1 MVDRPP
7 IACDEALAQ
16 LAQFDAILDVRS
28 PGEFAE
34 DHVPGALNVPV
45 LDDAERAE
53 VGTLH
58 KQVSAFAARRR
69 GAVLAARNIARHV
82 EALFSDKPREW
93 RPLVYCWRGG
103 ARSGAMTHVLT
114 RIGWHARQ
122 LEGGYRAY
130 RRAVVAAL
138 QDLPARFDFRVICG
152 TTGSGKSRLLGELR
166 RAGAQV
172 LDLERLAQHRGS
184 VLGGLPAQPQ
194 PTQKMFETRLW
205 WTLRSFDPARPVFVE
220 SESRK
225 VGDLR
230 VPDALIERMRA
241 AHCVRVELPLPE
253 RVRLLRDEYLH
264 FEADP
269 QALFAQLDCLVPL
282 HGRERIESW
291 KALARQGQWD
301 ALVERLLV
309 EHYDPAY
316 QRSIRRNFGRID
328 AAPTVRPASA
338 SEAAYAELA
347 RSLAARALDAT
358 VE

>member
-1 MVDRPP
+1 MDDRPP

-16 LAQFDAILDVRS
+16 LARFDAILDVRS

-34 DHVPGALNVPV
+34 DHIPGALNVPV

-69 GAVLAARNIARHV
+69 GAVLVARNVARHV
-82 EALFSDKPREW
+82 ETLFCDKPREW

-103 ARSGAMTHVLT
+103 ARSAAMTHVLA
-114 RIGWHARQ
+114 RIGWPARQ

-138 QDLPARFDFRVICG
+138 QTLPSQFDFRVICG
-152 TTGSGKSRLLGELR
+152 TTGSGKSRLLVQLA

-194 PTQKMFETRLW
+194 PTQKTFETRIW
-205 WTLRSFDPARPVFVE
+205 WTLRSFDPQRSVFVE

-241 AHCVRVELPLPE
+241 AHCVRIELPLVE
-253 RVRLLRDEYLH
+253 RVRLLRDEYMH

-269 QALFAQLDCLVPL
+269 QALFAQLDCLAPL

-291 KALARQGQWD
+291 KELARRGQWE

-316 QRSIRRNFGRID
+316 LRSIRRNFGRID

-338 SEAAYAELA
+338 SQTDYAALA
-347 RSLAARALDAT
+347 HALAAEYGAAGQ
-358 VE
+358 

>member
-1 MVDRPP
+1 MDDRAP

-16 LAQFDAILDVRS
+16 LARFDAILDVRS

-34 DHVPGALNVPV
+34 DHIPGALNVPV
-45 LDDAERAE
+45 LDNAERAE

-69 GAVLAARNIARHV
+69 GAVLVARNVARHV
-82 EALFSDKPREW
+82 ESLFCDKPREW

-103 ARSGAMTHVLT
+103 ARSGAMTHVLA
-114 RIGWHARQ
+114 RIGWHVRQ

-138 QDLPARFDFRVICG
+138 QTLPSQFDFRVICG
-152 TTGSGKSRLLGELR
+152 TTGSGKSRLLAQLEH
-166 RAGAQV
+166 AGAQV

-184 VLGGLPAQPQ
+184 VLGSLPTQPQ
-194 PTQKMFETRLW
+194 PTQKMFETRVW
-205 WTLRSFDPARPVFVE
+205 WALRSFDPSRPVFVE

-225 VGDLR
+225 VGDVR

-241 AHCVRVELPLPE
+241 AACVRIELPLAE
-253 RVRLLRDEYLH
+253 RVRLLRAEYAH

-282 HGRERIESW
+282 HGRERIERW
-291 KALARQGQWD
+291 KALARQGQWET
-301 ALVERLLV
+301 LVERLLV

-316 QRSIRRNFGRID
+316 LRSIRRNFGRID

-338 SEAAYAELA
+338 SDADYAAL
-347 RSLAARALDAT
+347 ARALAAQPAGR
-358 VE
+358 

>member
-1 MVDRPP
+1 MDDRPP

-34 DHVPGALNVPV
+34 DHIPGAMNVPV
-45 LDDAERAE
+45 LDDTERAE

-69 GAVLAARNIARHV
+69 GAVLVARNVARHV
-82 EALFSDKPREW
+82 ETLFCDKPRQW

-103 ARSGAMTHVLT
+103 ARSAAMTHVLA

-138 QDLPARFDFRVICG
+138 QALPSRFEFHVICG
-152 TTGSGKSRLLGELR
+152 TTGTGKSRLLVQLAR
-166 RAGAQV
+166 VGAQV

-194 PTQKMFETRLW
+194 PTQKMFETRIW
-205 WTLRSFDPARPVFVE
+205 WALRAFDPQRPVFVE

-225 VGDLR
+225 VGELR

-241 AHCVRVELPLPE
+241 ARCVRIELPLAE
-253 RVRLLRDEYLH
+253 RVRLLRDEYVH

-269 QALFAQLDCLVPL
+269 QALLAQLDCLVPL
-282 HGRERIESW
+282 HGRERVESW
-291 KALARQGQWD
+291 KELARRGQWET
-301 ALVERLLV
+301 LVERLLV

-316 QRSIRRNFGRID
+316 LRSIRRNFGRID

-338 SEAAYAELA
+338 SEADYAAL
-347 RSLAARALDAT
+347 ARALAAQPDFA
-358 VE
+358 VCE